1 MDKVYFLD
9 ILKKFREGTATA
21 AEEQFIQ
28 AYYAAFEAQPDI
40 LSLLTDA
47 EKQRLKNNLHA
58 GIIGQITA
66 QESRFPAAKPPVR
79 MWLKVAAAFILLAG
93 AATAGLFIVR
103 TPAPPV
109 QQAAVQPHKVQPASE
124 NNFVQLPDGSTVI
137 VSAGSKLEYPASF
150 EGQPSREVY
159 LVGKALF
166 QVQHQAAQPFIV
178 HTGNL
183 QTTVLGTSFE
193 IRAMAGM
200 EDISVTVIKGK
211 VQVAHETKTLGV
223 LSANEQMVYNTGN
236 NEHHQLQLDAAAQV
250 AWQAEDLFFDDVTM
264 QHAAKLLEE
273 RFHVTVSITD
283 EKLQDSRFSTTFA
296 KAESL
301 EQVLNSICAFNNAA
315 YRIDKTQQTVII
327 YSR

>member
-9 ILKKFREGTATA
+9 ILKKRREGTATA

-28 AYYAAFEAQPDI
+28 AYYAAFESQPDVVA
-40 LSLLTDA
+40 LLTEA
-47 EKQRLKNNLHA
+47 EKQRLKNNLHT
-58 GIIGQITA
+58 GILEQIAA
-66 QESRFPAAKPPVR
+66 QEGSFPATKPPVLL
-79 MWLKVAAAFILLAG
+79 WLKIAAAIILLAG
-93 AATAGLFIVR
+93 AATAGFFIFR
-103 TPAPPV
+103 TPRV
-109 QQAAVQPHKVQPASE
+109 QQVAVQPHKVQPASE

-137 VSAGSKLEYPASF
+137 VSAGSKLEYPTSF
-150 EGQPSREVY
+150 EGQPKREVY
-159 LVGKALF
+159 LQGKALF

-183 QTTVLGTSFE
+183 ATTVLGTSFE

-200 EDISVTVIKGK
+200 EDITVTVIKGK
-211 VQVAHETKTLGV
+211 VQVAHQAKTLGI

-236 NEHHQLQLDAAAQV
+236 KEHHQLQLDAAAQV

-283 EKLQDSRFSTTFA
+283 EKLQSSRFSTTFA
-296 KAESL
+296 KEESL

-315 YRIDKTQQTVII
+315 YRIDKTQKSVII